1 MTLPCPGRFR
11 AETAPSPDEHRLSK
25 MISTVDINNGFR
37 EELLPMA
44 LTSSTSAANGLRNS
58 MLALAALHQWGAREA
73 LPYKAK
79 ALGSLSSS
87 LSTESIGLTQTQL
100 ATSMMLCVYN
110 VSRANVPTPLRLF
123 ADWPRSLTKLKGTGV
138 STSTGPR
145 TYSVNSPVC
154 TTAFPSIAS
163 CIRGFSITRF

>member
-1 MTLPCPGRFR
+1 MTLPYPGHFR
-11 AETAPSPDEHRLSK
+11 AETAALPDENRLSK
-25 MISTVDINNGFR
+25 MISTVDVNNGFR

-87 LSTESIGLTQTQL
+87 LSTESVGITQTQL

-110 VSRANVPTPLRLF
+110 VRRADVPTLRQF
-123 ADWPRSLTKLKGTGV
+123 ADWHRSLTKLKAIGV
-138 STSTGPR
+138 STSTGQR
-145 TYSVNSPVC
+145 IYSMNSPAC
-154 TTAFPSIAS
+154 TTASPVIAS
-163 CIRGFSITRF
+163 CIRGFSTTRF